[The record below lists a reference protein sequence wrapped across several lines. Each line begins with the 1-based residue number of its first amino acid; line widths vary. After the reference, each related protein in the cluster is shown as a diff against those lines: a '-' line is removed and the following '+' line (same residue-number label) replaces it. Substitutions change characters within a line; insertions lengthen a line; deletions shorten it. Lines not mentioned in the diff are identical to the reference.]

1 MTPNQLRLLK
11 SLAMGK
17 IAELRMGIQS
27 INEALT
33 NNPRISQE
41 EKAFLVM
48 QRGPLQAALDDLESS
63 LAAVEQEDPDVL
75 QT

>member
-1 MTPNQLRLLK
+1 MTSNQLSLLK

-27 INEALT
+27 INEAL
-33 NNPRISQE
+33 NSNPNISQQE
-41 EKAFLVM
+41 RAFLAM
-48 QRGPLQAALDDLESS
+48 QRGPLTAALDDLEQN
-63 LAAVEQEDPDVL
+63 LAAVEQEDPSVI